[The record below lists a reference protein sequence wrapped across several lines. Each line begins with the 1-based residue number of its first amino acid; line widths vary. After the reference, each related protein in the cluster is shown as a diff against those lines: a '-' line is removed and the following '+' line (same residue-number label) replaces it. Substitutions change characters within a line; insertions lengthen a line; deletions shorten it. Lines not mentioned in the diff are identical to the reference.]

1 MRITASGVKS
11 GKGSDTASGETPV
24 CSGRPM
30 SFMVKTLAGGAKLRC
45 FSGSKASL
53 ARGGMV
59 LSAGGAVQLDVVA
72 EGIKTSADA
81 MVVWYWCLAQ
91 GKLGG
96 VWILGVPVLN
106 ERDW

>member
-1 MRITASGVKS
+1 M
-11 GKGSDTASGETPV
+11 
-24 CSGRPM
+24 
-30 SFMVKTLAGGAKLRC
+30 
-45 FSGSKASL
+45 
-53 ARGGMV
+53 
-59 LSAGGAVQLDVVA
+59 SAGGAVQLDVVA